1 MAPAATA
8 AAPRLLRAAML
19 LLLLVAAGRRAAG
32 ETRRPGSPGPYGDGW
47 VPLGTAP
54 NPLCPSRRG
63 ARGQRTAL
71 PVPADLAGDSPQEHP
86 EREGDNPRP
95 PLRPNRSHVSVTSVA
110 VLVITTHR
118 ADAPTPTPKWAT
130 QLT

>member
-1 MAPAATA
+1 M
-8 AAPRLLRAAML
+8 
-19 LLLLVAAGRRAAG
+19 
-32 ETRRPGSPGPYGDGW
+32 
-47 VPLGTAP
+47 GTAP

-95 PLRPNRSHVSVTSVA
+95 PLRPNRSHVSGTSVA

-118 ADAPTPTPKWAT
+118 ADTPTPTPKCT
-130 QLT
+130 PHLT